1 MKRLVSQMILILIF
15 VSILLCSSVSAQTS
29 WPANP
34 EDDNVND
41 NTIETSEALGVRY
54 HTHVQNIGWETTW
67 AKDGQTAGSQGQGL
81 RLEGIEIELTGN
93 VPAGATIEYRT
104 HIQNVGWEDYWSY
117 DGTPSGT
124 EGLGLRLEGIQIQLV
139 DLPGYSIEYRTHVQN
154 LGWETT
160 WAKDGETAGS
170 QGQGLRL
177 EGIEIR
183 LIKNST
189 AVVTDLTAQ
198 SDISSTGGSVDLSDG
213 ASVVVPAGALS
224 ENSTFD
230 FSRLVEDGGSESF
243 YQLDGLP
250 EFWLTPMEITLPLNE
265 TVANGAD
272 IYLAVYYDDS
282 YRPSSDQTG
291 LNRQL
296 FKATVANGKATILLP
311 NLNPE
316 VVPILTDEG
325 NLESQDIFLKY
336 KLFIS
341 VAEQMIYDTAG
352 WSTEYVGHF
361 KVRVPNSVAN
371 ANPALMTEIKNALTE
386 STAFIEDTTGVNLP
400 YAGGRNPFPVEIFD
414 FGTLIERALSNR
426 AADAWGYLEIPGYSK
441 YSRATALSNAWL
453 AINSNKLKDPNATQ
467 QIRATVAHELFHY
480 YQQLYLPN
488 DGASQGLLQEASA
501 VWMEFQINKKYPN
514 FWPKVIDAENVA
526 WFPMKGL
533 LRVSNTRCHNPDAHA
548 YAASLFLQYMSDKKG
563 TPAMGKLWRSVK
575 THDELYKAIA
585 DGFDDPNWYT
595 SWPDFVKKLFS
606 GDYTKAMPGTTWSIH
621 NNAIYESGKMYKV
634 DDPYTETKYQ
644 FSSDVYVLSAQSHL
658 INLRYATKDF
668 NAGETADLKITN
680 QNSDDI
686 IAYLYRQKADESVEL
701 IATIDTDTPY
711 LLKDLAKQGKQ
722 SLSIVTAT
730 KWQPTAMGFNETKKC
745 VLDVAIVFDTNPPD
759 DYDCGWLP
767 DYTNL
772 VKKPFGAGD
781 YYKYGYSHYDSNG
794 RRHGLSRA
802 YYDPEMTK
810 PRYATPYYEG
820 QVHGIQ
826 TFWYE
831 NGKME
836 ERFVFEHGKL
846 QGARESWHENGQLAL
861 ACSYANN
868 LLNGSYKTWF
878 DSGILSSEGSYV
890 NDNKEGLWTFWYG
903 DGTKMSIHTYV
914 NGEWHGPATTW
925 YDNGVKESEGTY
937 VNGNK
942 SGTWSYW
949 DRDGKLLE

>member
-1 MKRLVSQMILILIF
+1 MMVILLF
-15 VSILLCSSVSAQTS
+15 LTILLCSSVSAQTS
-29 WPANP
+29 SGLTNS
-34 EDDNVND
+34 EDEDMVL
-41 NTIETSEALGVRY
+41 ETNEALGVRY

-104 HIQNVGWEDYWSY
+104 HIQNIGWEDFWSF

-154 LGWETT
+154 VGWETT
-160 WAKDGETAGS
+160 WAKDGEIAGS

-183 LIKNST
+183 LVKNNT
-189 AVVTDLTAQ
+189 EVVTDLTGQ
-198 SDISSTGGSVDLSDG
+198 SDISAAGGSVDLSDG
-213 ASVVVPAGALS
+213 ASVLVPAGALS
-224 ENSTFD
+224 ENTTFD
-230 FSRLVEDGGSESF
+230 FSRMVEAGGTESF
-243 YQLDGLP
+243 YELDGLP
-250 EFWLTPMEITLPLNE
+250 AYWMTPMEITVPLNE
-265 TVANGAD
+265 SVANGAD
-272 IYLAVYYDDS
+272 IYLAVYHDNS
-282 YRPSSDQTG
+282 YRPSSDAMS

-296 FKATVANGKATILLP
+296 FKATVADGKATILLP
-311 NLNPE
+311 NLNPD
-316 VVPILTDEG
+316 VVPILADEG
-325 NLESQDIFLKY
+325 NLQSEDIFLKY
-336 KLFIS
+336 KIYIS
-341 VAEQMIYDTAG
+341 VAEEMIYQTAG
-352 WSTEYVGHF
+352 WTTENFGRF
-361 KVRVPNSVAN
+361 RLRVPTSVAN

-386 STAFIEDTTGVNLP
+386 SSAFIEDTAGVNLP

-414 FGTLIERALSNR
+414 FSTLIERALSNR

-453 AINSNKLKDPNATQ
+453 AINSNKLKDANATQ
-467 QIRATVAHELFHY
+467 QVRATVAHELFHY

-501 VWMEFQINKKYPN
+501 VWMEFQINKKYPD

-563 TPAMGKLWRSVK
+563 TPAMGKLWQSVK
-575 THDELYKAIA
+575 TNDELYKAIA

-621 NNAIYESGKMYKV
+621 NNAIYDTGKMYKV

-644 FSSDVYVLSAQSHL
+644 FSSDVYALSAQSHL
-658 INLRYATKDF
+658 INLRYGTKDF

-680 QNSDDI
+680 QNSADV
-686 IAYLYRQKADESVEL
+686 IAYLYRQKTDGGAEL

-711 LLKDLAKQGKQ
+711 FLKDLAKQGKQ
-722 SLSIVTAT
+722 SLSLVTAT

-745 VLDVAIVFDTNPPD
+745 VLDVEIVFDNKAPVG
-759 DYDCGWLP
+759 YDCGWQP

-772 VKKPFGAGD
+772 IKKTYGAND
-781 YYKYGYSHYDSNG
+781 LYKYGFSYYDSSG
-794 RRHGLSRA
+794 RRHGLSRS
-802 YYDPEMTK
+802 YYDAAQTQAH
-810 PRYATPYYEG
+810 YATPFYEG
-820 QVHGIQ
+820 KVHGIQ
-826 TFWYE
+826 TIWYD
-831 NGKME
+831 NGNMQ
-836 ERFVFEHGKL
+836 ERTEYQHGEKH
-846 QGARESWHENGQLAL
+846 GSWKEWWENGQLKYE
-861 ACSYANN
+861 CSYANDQF
-868 LLNGSYKTWF
+868 NGDYKYWWKDGTQ
-878 DSGILSSEGSYV
+878 LAEGSYI
-890 NDNKEGLWTFWYG
+890 NGKKEGIWTFWYG
-903 DGTKMSIHTYV
+903 NGNKSTVYTYV
-914 NGEWHGPATTW
+914 NDQWNGPSTTW
-925 YDNGVKESEGTY
+925 YENGVKESEGNY
-937 VNGNK
+937 VNGQR
-942 SGTWSYW
+942 SGTWTW
-949 DRDGKLLE
+949 WNPDGTLKE